1 MSFSSLTLSLHPYL
15 CLNFPPLCSSDTLY
29 LCPSLSSPPGLPTI
43 PNLLPQALQIPLLQV
58 HLQQRTGV
66 AMVRIWYQSQQRVH
80 CVLATQMHINE
91 YNWLPGTLLCPPL
104 LRHRAWGRTSQ
115 DTSCIFRRWPRL
127 ATWSQ
132 VWGVDRGLGRRG
144 LMSWISRFQKRK
156 GNGPHEIHDSCEG
169 LPLGRIYY
177 H

>member
-29 LCPSLSSPPGLPTI
+29 LCPSLSAPPGLPTI

-104 LRHRAWGRTSQ
+104 LRHRAWGRTLPKTLLVFSGDGQ
-115 DTSCIFRRWPRL
+115 DWLPGPRCGEWTG
-127 ATWSQ
+127 A
-132 VWGVDRGLGRRG
+132 GGGG
-144 LMSWISRFQKRK
+144 
-156 GNGPHEIHDSCEG
+156 G
-169 LPLGRIYY
+169 
-177 H
+177 